1 MRKLILIFIALAV
14 ATPSALANVDMA
26 PAMVPLAQASDLEA
40 KGEYLEAQ
48 KIYESIL
55 QGPGLSA
62 IRAQAVRTRYES
74 LNWKLLLSRTETPG
88 SAFHT
93 VAPGDSL
100 YVIARKY
107 KTTVGL
113 IKKTNGLQRDT
124 IYPNMKLK
132 VHTGSFTVTVDKS
145 ENMLY
150 VYFQGKPVRHYRVAT
165 GKNNG
170 TPTGEFKIVNKL
182 VNPTWFRSGAIV
194 APDSPDNILGTR
206 WMGFDYAGYGIH
218 GTTIPES
225 IGTQATAGCV
235 RMLNSEVEELYDL
248 LPRQTKV
255 TVVD

>member
-1 MRKLILIFIALAV
+1 MPFAF
-14 ATPSALANVDMA
+14 ANVDVA
-26 PAMVPLAQASDLEA
+26 PTISPLTRAIDMES

-55 QGPGLSA
+55 QEPDLPA
-62 IRAQAVRTRYES
+62 TRAEAVRARYEN
-74 LNWKLLLSRTETPG
+74 LNWQLLLSRTETPD

-113 IKKTNGLQRDT
+113 IKKANGLTSDT

-132 VHTGSFTVTVDKS
+132 VHTGAFSVIVDKS
-145 ENMLY
+145 ENILY
-150 VYFQGKPVRHYRVAT
+150 VYFAGKPVKRYRVAT

-182 VNPTWFRSGAIV
+182 VNPTWFSSGAVV

-206 WMGFDYAGYGIH
+206 WMGFDYSGYGIH

-235 RMLNSEVEELYDL
+235 RMLNNDVEELYDL
-248 LPRQTKV
+248 LPRETKV